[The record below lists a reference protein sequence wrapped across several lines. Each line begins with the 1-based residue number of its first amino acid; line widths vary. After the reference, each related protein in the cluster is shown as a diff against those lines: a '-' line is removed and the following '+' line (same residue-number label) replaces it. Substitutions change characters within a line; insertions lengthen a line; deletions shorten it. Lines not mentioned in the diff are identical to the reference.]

1 MLRFEL
7 SAGSGFP
14 ASQMHGHRGEHDP
27 RQGQGCPGVSP
38 PQLCWLCPAKHRKQ
52 RVGFVLMCSKYPG
65 QALSQCGQSKARS
78 GLGERKGPSLDE
90 GDAVRLHKT
99 AKSQGSVPWAA
110 RPGAASCET
119 AVSSWLCYSPISWC
133 IWPSSVQPSLPYLRP
148 MNILHHALR
157 FKRALQVYFLQW
169 N

>member
-14 ASQMHGHRGEHDP
+14 ASQMHGHRGERDP

-38 PQLCWLCPAKHRKQ
+38 PQPGWLCLAKHRKQ

-65 QALSQCGQSKARS
+65 QALSQCELSKGRS
-78 GLGERKGPSLDE
+78 GLGEREGRSLGE
-90 GDAVRLHKT
+90 RDAVRLHKT

-119 AVSSWLCYSPISWC
+119 AVSSRLCCSPISCC
-133 IWPSSVQPSLPYLRP
+133 IWPSSVQLSLPYLRP

-157 FKRALQVYFLQW
+157 FKHALQAYFPQW